1 MNKQRNIFMAEDLEH
16 IQGCGRMID
25 EKVDQQD
32 FGFIK
37 ETRVPS
43 PLNTDF
49 IISNETSNRHCRN
62 TSDGVLRQGAFN
74 YPPLSEK

>member
-1 MNKQRNIFMAEDLEH
+1 MNKQRKIMAEDLVQEKLE
-16 IQGCGRMID
+16 GRLNFHG
-25 EKVDQQD
+25 DQKD
-32 FGFIK
+32 FLFIK

-62 TSDGVLRQGAFN
+62 TSDTGLRSAFN
-74 YPPLSEK
+74 YPPFPEN